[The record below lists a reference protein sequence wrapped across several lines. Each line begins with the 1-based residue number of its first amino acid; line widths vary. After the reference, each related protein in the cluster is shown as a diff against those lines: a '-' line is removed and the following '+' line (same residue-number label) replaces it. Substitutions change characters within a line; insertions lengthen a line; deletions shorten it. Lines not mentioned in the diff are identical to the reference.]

1 MEDGCLWPGTI
12 FSRNTQ
18 SLPSRSRFSSAIFGI
33 SSNHELVSKGFT
45 QAVYVSYFRNI
56 LFRFLSKVLR
66 ADIVVIVSLNDTSL
80 MRSPN
85 RHFRLWFSFLDR
97 LDHLP
102 IPRHGASQPHHIIN
116 PAEGRSQRSESRS
129 FEIWKGPFSSRWVTG
144 SWNDRD
150 RRVTWKSQSSRATKT
165 NGSGP
170 LKDYR
175 WMEVFGSNGETFIKR
190 LIHACRGLRLTTFHV
205 KMVHEAYS
213 IFI

>member
-45 QAVYVSYFRNI
+45 QAVYVSYYRNI

-85 RHFRLWFSFLDR
+85 RHFQLWFSFLD
-97 LDHLP
+97 LQL
-102 IPRHGASQPHHIIN
+102 GNA
-116 PAEGRSQRSESRS
+116 
-129 FEIWKGPFSSRWVTG
+129 
-144 SWNDRD
+144 
-150 RRVTWKSQSSRATKT
+150 
-165 NGSGP
+165 
-170 LKDYR
+170 
-175 WMEVFGSNGETFIKR
+175 
-190 LIHACRGLRLTTFHV
+190 LTTCPFLD
-205 KMVHEAYS
+205 MVLLNPITLSTLLREEARDLKVVRLKFEKALS
-213 IFI
+213 LADE